1 MFRNLEATR
10 KERAMSVATSDTVA
24 DTPLD
29 RVDQIGRGPRTMAF
43 IMVGERRALGLIP
56 CCSLVSLS
64 LVLEV

>member
-10 KERAMSVATSDTVA
+10 KERAMGVATSDTVA

-43 IMVGERRALGLIP
+43 IMVGENLNERTVK
-56 CCSLVSLS
+56 SLLS
-64 LVLEV
+64 PL